1 MQILAHVPGAC
12 GVDEAGRGA
21 LAGPVVCAA
30 VMIPD
35 DFDCAGLDDSKKLT
49 EPQRITQ
56 AARIKTHTIYAIAVV
71 PAEIIDEINILQAT
85 FLGMQMC
92 LKRISQRPS
101 RIMIDGNQFPRHHL
115 PDHRVTMICSSA
127 EEHEHE
133 SPQETVIKGDGTY
146 ACIAAAS
153 ILAKTTRDQIMRE
166 HHPAHPLYGFDS
178 HVGYAAPTHLAAIHA
193 HGPCAIHRR
202 SFDPV
207 RTMLAQPCLFGA

>member
-1 MQILAHVPGAC
+1 MHILAHVPDAC

-30 VMIPD
+30 VILPD
-35 DFDCAGLDDSKKLT
+35 GFDCAGLDDSKKLT
-49 EPQRITQ
+49 EAQRVAQ
-56 AARIKTHTIYAIAVV
+56 AARIKEGAIYAIAVV
-71 PAEIIDEINILQAT
+71 PHEIIDEINILQAT

-92 LKRISQRPS
+92 LGRMSQRPGKVL
-101 RIMIDGNQFPRHHL
+101 IDGNQIPRHHQ
-115 PDHRVTMICSSA
+115 PDHRVAMICSGS
-127 EEHEHE
+127 EIHQHD
-133 SPQETVIKGDGTY
+133 SPQETVVKGDGTY

-153 ILAKTTRDQIMRE
+153 ILAKTTRDQIMRD

-178 HVGYAAPTHLAAIHA
+178 HVGYAAPNHLDAIRT
-193 HGPCAIHRR
+193 HGPSPIHRR